1 MNNHNI
7 DRNELKGTTF
17 SEVSRM
23 LRTERASM
31 LRYTNISYRSEC

>member
-7 DRNELKGTTF
+7 DRSELKGTTF

-23 LRTERASM
+23 QRTERASV
-31 LRYTNISYRSEC
+31 LRYIYISYRIEC